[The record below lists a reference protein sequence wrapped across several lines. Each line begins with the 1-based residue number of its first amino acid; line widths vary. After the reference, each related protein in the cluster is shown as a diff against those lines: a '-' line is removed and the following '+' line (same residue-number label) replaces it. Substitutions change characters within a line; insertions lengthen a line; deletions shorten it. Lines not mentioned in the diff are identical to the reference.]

1 MSEVRVNNLS
11 NENNTGG
18 PTISGITTYSGT
30 HFFVPPQGTTAE
42 RPEDCEPGSLRFNTD
57 TNHLEYFRGKTIG
70 WTEIDASSHELGG
83 GTSTSNKNAL
93 GARAIIGG
101 GHVYNR
107 TIEYFT
113 VSTFGDSQDFGD
125 LTEAAGYSS
134 GKTVST
140 KTKALFAGGYYK
152 NAIEFVNYQT
162 TGNAIDFGDLTY
174 PRLGCSANNDTI
186 RGVWSGGQGPGH
198 SNVNIMDYVTIS
210 TTGNALDFGDIS
222 QAKKVYSSCS
232 STTRGFVQH
241 ANNPTSPV
249 GVFGTFII
257 RTTGNTTEFGDTLHF
272 QTVYGGASNATRG
285 IFAGGYIGN
294 NIQYITMATTG
305 DAVEFGDLIN
315 RGYNQTAATSS
326 TRACF
331 CFYNDYV
338 PDPAGTV
345 KLNVIQSVQFV
356 TLGNAVDFGDIAYIT
371 NDNTQLPQGGSNQH
385 GGLA

>member
-42 RPEDCEPGSLRFNTD
+42 RPESCEPGSLRFNTD
-57 TNHLEYFRGKTIG
+57 TLHLEYFRGDTIG
-70 WTEIDASSHELGG
+70 WTEIEASSHELGG
-83 GTSTSNKNAL
+83 GTSSSNQNAL
-93 GARAIIGG
+93 GARALLGG

-113 VSTFGDSQDFGD
+113 VSTFGDTQDFGD
-125 LTEAAGYSS
+125 LTEAAGYSN
-134 GKTVST
+134 GKGVATVT
-140 KTKALFAGGYYK
+140 RGLFAGGYYK
-152 NAIEFVNYQT
+152 NAIEFVTIASTSNT
-162 TGNAIDFGDLTY
+162 TDFGDLTL
-174 PRLGCSANNDTI
+174 PRLGCSSNNDTI

-198 SNVNIMDYVTIS
+198 SGVNIMDYVTIS

-222 QAKKVYSSCS
+222 QAKLVYSSCS

-249 GVFGTFII
+249 GVFGTFNI

-285 IFAGGYIGN
+285 IFGGGYIGN

-305 DAVEFGDLIN
+305 DAVEFGDLVN
-315 RGYNQTAATSS
+315 RGYNQTAATSN

-371 NDNTQLPQGGSNQH
+371 NDSTQLPQGLSNQH